1 MSPVVWLKSD
11 FNRSILD
18 IEVIELFTFQLFISY
33 LSRPIYPTV
42 VIMLRLLYHY
52 PGKHTIFGR
61 VCRGMEI
68 IKRLGSVQTDNN
80 DRPIH
85 DVKILRASVK
95 D

>member
-1 MSPVVWLKSD
+1 MFLGV
-11 FNRSILD
+11 SIFFDVLWINKLSNYPFDLEGQTYCIDLD
-18 IEVIELFTFQLFISY
+18 DENNFH
-33 LSRPIYPTV
+33 
-42 VIMLRLLYHY
+42 LLN
-52 PGKHTIFGR
+52 GKHTIFGR

-85 DVKILRASVK
+85 DVKILWTSVK